1 MILKQLKDILFSFKL
16 SFMLLNFRISSIKFV
31 IFLRPKVAVV
41 NFDLLV
47 MLRLQLFAKFR
58 WVEILPR
65 DVEYIFDFR

>member
-1 MILKQLKDILFSFKL
+1 
-16 SFMLLNFRISSIKFV
+16 MLLNFRISSIKFV